1 MEVLYAFLLLG
12 GLGLVF
18 GIILAICAKI
28 FYVKEDTR
36 VVDVKE
42 NANYIFLAVAVSVCL
57 VVVVAKII
65 ATILPLGAK
74 LLKLDP
80 ALMAGPLVTT
90 IADAIAILIYFSIAK
105 EFLLPLF

>member
-42 NANYIFLAVAVSVCL
+42 MLPNYNCGSCGFAGCAGFAETLVNDNADVSKCKPCKKED
-57 VVVVAKII
+57 AEKI
-65 ATILPLGAK
+65 K
-74 LLKLDP
+74 EYLLKN
-80 ALMAGPLVTT
+80 
-90 IADAIAILIYFSIAK
+90 K
-105 EFLLPLF
+105 